1 MGNLGN
7 LGNLGQL
14 KHPQKSPK
22 NILFYSEIDAPKLP
36 TKTRLPLNAIDVK
49 IKCFLFNPDSI
60 LDEFIPFCW
69 LIYFDR
75 GPILRNCYLN
85 HIKLENKSIK
95 LDNIVETKIKF

>member
-22 NILFYSEIDAPKLP
+22 NILFYSEIDA
-36 TKTRLPLNAIDVK
+36 LPLNAIEFK

-75 GPILRNCYLN
+75 GPILRKCYLN

-95 LDNIVETKIKF
+95 LDNIVETKIKFK